1 MNKRKDPFTIS
12 PRTRAQWKLH
22 RQIAANLN
30 DLDRLPDAQAVREN
44 RPRAAPRHLL
54 PMVF

>member
-1 MNKRKDPFTIS
+1 MNQHKDPFKIS
-12 PRTRAQWKLH
+12 TRTKPQWKLH
-22 RQIAANLN
+22 QQIAANLN
-30 DLDRLPDAQAVREN
+30 DLDRLPDAQEAREN